1 MSANSKTFVIND
13 IARRLAAEKG
23 GTIKARE
30 EQVAE
35 VFETLRSIMTD
46 VSVDVKDRV
55 FIKDF
60 GIFKFKLRSGRTVT
74 NGFGSF
80 DVPPKYTWSFKPA
93 SEFVA
98 ELNADD

>member
-13 IARRLAAEKG
+13 IARRLATEKG

-35 VFETLRSIMTD
+35 VFETLRSTMTD
-46 VSVDVKDRV
+46 VSVDVDDRV

-60 GIFKFKLRSGRTVT
+60 GIFKFKLRSGRTLT
-74 NGFGSF
+74 NGLGSF

-93 SEFVA
+93 SVFVA

>member
-35 VFETLRSIMTD
+35 VFETLRSIMTV
-46 VSVDVKDRV
+46 VSVVVIDRV
-55 FIKDF
+55 CFKDV
-60 GIFKFKLRSGRTVT
+60 GIFKF
-74 NGFGSF
+74 
-80 DVPPKYTWSFKPA
+80 
-93 SEFVA
+93 
-98 ELNADD
+98 